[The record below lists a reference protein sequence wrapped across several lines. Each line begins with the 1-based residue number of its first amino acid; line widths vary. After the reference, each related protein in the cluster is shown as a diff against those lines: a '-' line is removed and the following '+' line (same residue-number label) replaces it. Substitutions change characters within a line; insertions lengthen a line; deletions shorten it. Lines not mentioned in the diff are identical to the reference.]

1 MSSRKPK
8 KGQKLGS
15 SRRFKNRNRDAEEK
29 ETDDGFPDPGNEEHD
44 TVSENQASNESSVL
58 HSDQPVIACTNPNTS
73 VFEVTPQPQS
83 RDFID
88 LLAQAEVTTKKR
100 KMGSTRKSN
109 RNFKF
114 EGIYEDEQEH
124 RVQLSE
130 GAIDEQ
136 GVTVEAPIKED
147 GGKENQTI
155 LLDCAPS
162 QSSEHESSIEHK
174 KHLALGTIM
183 HEEDDRKNVKHQHL
197 EAVLQSKPMDIS
209 SSELNQSKEAE
220 FSQDLI
226 RTALD
231 FSIVTPIKCNVPLQE
246 LDESLQVYHQMD
258 TSSEPAAS
266 LPNTTGQKSMVD
278 TTYSPLNDNR
288 EERHL
293 MHNDKPSMP
302 EHMVHKTMDDQSSL
316 NFSIRDKQEDKKER
330 EDVNTLECCS
340 AENTEQDEVT
350 GLRSAS
356 LINEHEHGNQDDKL
370 ATVIRQNASTKASTE
385 DENIVDHL
393 LEHKDDTL
401 KLTKENIDK
410 SESTEFR
417 EDLEEYKEV
426 SVVGDRIHN
435 DSDEGV
441 AATNLNQAM
450 EPDRNIISPLKPNDQ
465 EVGTSSHQFLSYEL
479 NFQCDSEIKCYR
491 EEQNDLSE
499 ARCWTGESSADGE
512 VGMCYDVEE
521 KYRDIG
527 AEREVEN
534 DDMQSTTS
542 NPLLLSKVSSTNM
555 LDFVT
560 ESELIPAET
569 LYEETETSSQ
579 THNLQHIELEMQSKE
594 GTCSDQMLNKVI
606 KDRSEL
612 LDIET
617 EVIEEEKN
625 DIKEEINAGSTEIF
639 TKEDF
644 IRVDDEKDGMSTF
657 MNEYEMESVIT
668 NMQDYAFTDQVSMVV
683 KEHGIESPDKGSA
696 SPVHAYPTSDTME
709 LIPETQVKLDM
720 QVSNAIA
727 VPGQKQTMSEEC
739 LVNPT
744 NRESE
749 LEQFESISPIV
760 YIQESR
766 LGQDDAVPE
775 NVRFSPSEKKQIDST
790 QMSFSGLISGG
801 DQKDSYNAMKESMQG
816 QRLEESTPISEDGTL
831 NFTPETCYP
840 QSSAS
845 LNIREHDAGIIDEH
859 VIKSVVKNEN
869 TNTSQEKPQHIS
881 TEECTVLDRQDEE
894 TVMVKKICRRVDTT
908 HVLLSDLVDS
918 EVLKIESR
926 TEMVE
931 SIAQNEEAIWEGG
944 KNGQP
949 ISLQELH
956 QNNYP
961 DMKLGQSKS
970 SEYTELV
977 TVTINT
983 DQLITSAEP
992 VDAAEE
998 AQVPVVNILQATTT
1012 PIQEEAH
1019 MLISTNS
1026 HRRKMGSIRRSLG
1039 GQREEKNKDEDM
1051 YEEEKEMAFT
1061 DRSTLLGP
1069 ENGNSKEK
1077 NNDKREEINAG
1088 PTEKFTKEDSQSS
1101 KQPTHSELSSQ
1112 TFLSSQTTIEHPSP
1126 ATEHPDF
1133 KENDGNSIE
1142 NVENT
1147 NAQIHTQTQTKKKK
1161 KFGSTRK
1168 PHGRHQ
1174 PHTEG
1179 EEEEW
1184 KDPENTEVTEHQII
1198 TQTATSN
1205 LLTDPQNNISEVS
1218 LDIVDSPMTT
1228 EQKEIIKSEVEIETV
1243 GIDTPPA
1250 ILSTEAD
1257 QINTVV
1263 SDEVSNAEGL
1273 TDITEPH
1280 EKPGVNEEK
1289 DAEST
1294 LLNEQVMEPI
1304 ITTIQDDA
1312 FIEQVSLT
1320 VKNHAN
1326 ESPDNECDS
1335 EFNTHST
1342 CGPVELIPETQ
1353 AMSDMQMNT
1362 ENIHAVVSD
1371 QNQNIS
1377 EEHLEK
1383 AINREQKGTD
1393 TGVVAEENNDTNEE
1407 INAGPTE
1414 NFMKEDIATVCSQ
1427 QHVLC
1432 EVSPQT
1438 SDLGLPT
1445 IEHPSPA
1452 TEHPDFKENDGN
1464 SIENVENRN
1473 AQIHTQTQT
1482 KKKKKFGST
1491 RKPHG
1496 RHQPHTEGEEEEW
1509 KDPENTEEI
1518 EHQIITQTAT
1528 SHLLSDPQNNISEV
1542 SLDIVDSPMTTEQ
1555 KEIIKSEAE
1564 IETVGID
1571 TPPAILSTEADQKN
1585 TVVSDEV
1592 SNAEGLT
1599 DITEPHEKPGVN
1611 EEKDAESTLLN
1622 EQVMEPIITTI
1633 QDDAF
1638 IEQVS
1643 LTVKNH
1649 ANESPDNEC
1658 DSEFNTHSTCGPVEL
1673 IPETQAMSDM
1683 QTNTENIHAVVS
1695 DQNISEEHLQKP
1707 TNRESEPEQCESTS
1721 PFVQTPES
1729 KSSQVD
1735 VIKENVE
1742 FHSSEKRRKMGSTRK
1757 SLRGQIPGSD
1767 QKNKYEALK
1776 EKENIQEQITDQ
1788 KGTDTGV
1795 VAEENNDTNKEVN
1808 AGPTENFMKE
1818 DIATVCSQHV
1828 LCEVS
1833 PQTSDLGLPTI
1844 EHPSPAT
1851 EHPDFKENDGNS
1863 IENVENTN
1871 TEIHTQT
1878 QTKKKKKFGSTRKPH
1893 GRHQQHTEGEEEEWK
1908 DPENT
1913 EVTEHQI
1920 ITQTAT
1926 SNLLTD
1932 PQNNISEVS
1941 LDIVD
1946 SPMTTEQKEII
1957 KSEVEIETVGI
1968 DTPPAILST
1977 EADPINTVVSDEV
1990 SNAEGLTDITEPH
2003 EKPGVNEEKDAEST
2017 LLNEQVMAPIITT
2030 IQDDAFIEQV
2040 SLTVKKHANESPDNE
2055 CDSEFNVHS
2064 TCGPVELIPD
2074 TQAMSDMQMNTENI
2088 HAVVS
2093 DQNQNISEEHLE
2105 KAINREQKGTD
2116 TGVVAEEN
2124 NDTNKEVNAGPTE
2137 NFMKEDIATV
2147 CSQQYVLCE
2156 VSPQTS
2162 DLGLPTIEHP
2172 SPATEHR
2179 DFKEN
2184 DGNSI
2189 ENVENRNAEIHTQTQ
2204 TKKKKKFGS
2213 TRKPHGRHQPHTEGE
2228 EEEWKDPENTEEIEH
2243 QIITQT
2249 ATSNLLTDP
2258 QNNISEVSLDI
2269 VDSPVTTEQKEIIKS
2284 EVEIETVGIDTPP
2297 AILSTEADQIN
2308 TVVSDE
2314 VSNAEGL
2321 TDITEPHEK
2330 PGVNEEKDT
2339 ESTLLNEQV
2348 MEPIITTIQDDAFI
2362 EQVSLTVKKHANES
2376 PDNECDSEF
2385 NTHSTCGP
2393 VELIPDTQAMS
2404 DMQMNTENIHAV
2416 VSDQNISEEHLQKP
2430 TNRESE
2436 PEQCES
2442 TSSFVQT
2449 PESKSSQVD
2458 VIKENVEFRGSEKR
2472 RKMGSTRKSLR
2483 GQIPGSDQ
2491 KNKYEALK
2499 EKENIQEQITDQKG
2513 TDTGVVAEE
2522 NNDTNKEVNAG
2533 PTENFMKEDIATV
2546 CSQQYVLCEVS
2557 PQTSDLGLPTIE
2569 YPSPATEHR
2578 DFKENVGNSIENV
2591 ENRNAEIHTQTQ
2603 TKKKR
2608 KFGSTRKPHGRHQP
2622 HTEGEEEEWK
2632 DPENTEEIE
2641 HQIITQTATSN
2652 LLTDPQNNISE
2663 VSLDIVDSPMT
2674 TEQKEIIKSEVE
2686 IETVGIDT
2694 PPAILS
2700 TEADQINTVVS
2711 DEVSNAEGLT
2721 DITEPHEKPGVNE
2734 EKDAESTLLNEQ
2746 VMAPII
2752 TTIQDDA
2759 FIEQVS
2765 LTVKKHANE
2774 SPDNECD
2781 SEFNTHSTCG
2791 PVELIPETQAMSDM
2805 QMNTENIHAV
2815 VSDQNISEEH
2825 LQKPTN
2831 RESEPEQCESTSPFV
2846 QTPESKSSQVDVIK
2860 ENVEFRGSEKRRKM
2874 GSTRKSLRGQIPGSD
2889 QKNKYEALKEKE
2901 NIQEQITDQK
2911 GTDTGVVAEE
2921 NNDTNKEVNA
2931 GPTENFMKEDIATV
2945 CSQHVLCEVSPQT
2958 SDLGLPTIEHPS
2970 PATEHPDFKEND
2982 GNSIENVEN
2991 TNAKIHTQT
3000 QTKKKKKFGSTRK
3013 PHGRHQPHTEGE
3025 EEEWKDPENTEVTEH
3040 QIITQTATS
3049 NLLTDPQN
3057 NISEVSL
3064 DIVDSPMTTEQK
3076 EIIKSEVEIE
3086 TVGIDTP
3093 PAILSTEADPINT
3106 VVSDE
3111 VSNAEGLTDITEP
3124 HEKPGVNEEK
3134 DAESTLLN
3142 EQVMAPIITTIQD
3155 DAFIEQV
3162 SLTVKKHANESPDN
3176 ECDSEFNTHS
3186 TRGPVE
3192 LIPDT
3197 QAMSD
3202 MQMNTENIHA
3212 VVSDQNISEEHL
3224 QKPTNRES
3232 EPEQCE
3238 STSSFVQTPESKS
3251 SQVDV
3256 IKENVEFR
3264 GSEKRRKMGSTRKSL
3279 RGQIPGSDQK
3289 NKYEALKEKENI
3301 QEQITD
3307 QKGTDT
3313 GVVAEENND
3322 TNKEVNA
3329 GPTEN
3334 FMKEDIATV
3343 CSQQYVLCEVS
3354 PQTSDLGLPT
3364 IEYPSPATE
3373 HRDFKENVGN
3383 SIENV
3388 ENRNAEIH
3396 TQTQTKKKRKF
3407 GSTRKPHGR
3416 HQLHTEGEEEEW
3428 KDPEN
3433 TEEIEHQIIT
3443 QTATS
3448 NLLTDPQNN
3457 ISEVSLDIVDSPMTT
3472 EQKEIIKSEVEIETV
3487 GIDTPPA
3494 ILSTEADQ
3502 RNTVVSDEV
3511 SNAEGLTDI
3520 TEPHEK
3526 PGVNEEKD
3534 AESTLLNEQVMAPII
3549 TTIQDDAFIEQV
3561 SLTVKKHAN
3570 ESPDNECNSEFNTHS
3585 TCGPVELIPDTQAMS
3600 DMQMNTENIHAVV
3613 SDQNISEEHLQ
3624 KPTNRESEP
3633 EQCESTSPF
3642 VQTPESKSSQVDVI
3656 KENVEFRGSEKR
3668 RKMGSTR
3675 KSLRGQIPGSDQ
3687 KNKYEA
3693 LKEKEN
3699 IQEQITDQKGT
3710 DTGVVAEQNS
3720 DTNEEINAGPTE
3732 NFMKEDIATV
3742 CSQQYV
3748 LCEVSPQTSD
3758 LGLPTIEHPS
3768 PATEHPDFKEND
3780 GNSIE
3785 NVENTNAQIHTQTQT
3800 KKKKKFGST
3809 RKTHGRQ
3816 QLHTEGEW
3824 KDVEDTEE
3832 IQFIDQAA
3840 SSDLLTELQTAIN
3853 ELSLDTLAPS
3863 LKSEQ
3868 GMDPTHG
3875 SITLIPET
3883 QARLDMPVVSEQ
3895 YHMMSEE
3902 HLENPKNR
3910 ESKTEQCESTCPVV
3924 HIQDLKLDP
3933 DDMATQNSGHSGNSG
3948 RRKKLGSTRRSLR
3961 VIKEIE
3967 NRHEPTTEESTSTSE
3982 KDLKHLIETSQSIQT
3997 HSEPLNIV
4005 EPGAEKMGSTCK
4017 NLEEGQSK
4025 LEELQKTK
4033 DLNPRYSGDIDSEYL
4048 KLVVKEGTVNPDS
4061 NFCVTETRVQE
4072 YEPQIHNK
4080 LDQSDGSLLS
4090 EIEFYLNKSFE
4101 STLNTTVL
4109 NPDISEFSEPMSE
4122 GSLQLPSSQDPQIHM
4137 EPSSPS
4143 RRRKMGSSRKIS
4155 RNKHAEN
4162 LSSEDRGSEQE
4173 KENFDKNDAKNSE
4186 PKREA
4191 KTVKETVMAEGTE
4204 DMKES
4209 VELMSEV
4216 EAPSQINESSTIATG
4231 QPLPEG
4237 RRKFGSRRTAKGSSG
4252 LGAHGDYESSQKK
4265 TDVQVTKDDLWVS
4278 EPESTPISHPVSEPR
4293 PGTEEGRK
4301 TVVSD
4306 TNASTGAGLGSLDNI
4321 RQTSPCV
4328 VSTGG
4333 KQEIDFEQWNE
4344 QIPDFGEAVY
4354 NVVMVGNSSV
4364 GKTSFIKRLQTG
4376 QFTQDYSSTIGVDTF
4391 VETVRFGS
4399 RTVKLY
4405 VWDTAGQERYHSITK
4420 QVFHKAQGLLLMYDI
4435 TSSQSFHA
4443 VRAWI
4448 SQIQEKANPDVILML
4463 LANKNDCANRE
4474 VQPQEGE
4481 DLSKEYNIH
4490 FMECSAATGENVSKS
4505 LKTLA
4510 WLLVKQR
4517 VRKDEEYTTLQPK
4530 PQNKKSGCC

>member
-15 SRRFKNRNRDAEEK
+15 SRRFKNRNRDTEEK

-58 HSDQPVIACTNPNTS
+58 HSNQPVIACTNPNTS

-83 RDFID
+83 QDFID

-136 GVTVEAPIKED
+136 GVTVEALIKED

-162 QSSEHESSIEHK
+162 QSSEHESSIVHK
-174 KHLALGTIM
+174 KHLDLGTIM
-183 HEEDDRKNVKHQHL
+183 HEEDDHKNVKHQHL

-231 FSIVTPIKCNVPLQE
+231 FSIVTPTKCNVPLQE

-266 LPNTTGQKSMVD
+266 LPNTTGHKSMVD

-293 MHNDKPSMP
+293 IHNDKPSMP
-302 EHMVHKTMDDQSSL
+302 EHTVHKTMDDQSSL
-316 NFSIRDKQEDKKER
+316 NFSIRHKQEDKKER
-330 EDVNTLECCS
+330 EDVDTLECCS

-356 LINEHEHGNQDDKL
+356 LINEHEHGNQDGKL
-370 ATVIRQNASTKASTE
+370 ATVIWQNVSTKASTE

-426 SVVGDRIHN
+426 SVVGERIHN

-450 EPDRNIISPLKPNDQ
+450 KPDRNIISPLKLKDQ
-465 EVGTSSHQFLSYEL
+465 EVGTSSHQFLSSEL
-479 NFQCDSEIKCYR
+479 KFQCDSEIKCYR

-512 VGMCYDVEE
+512 VGMCYDVEQ

-527 AEREVEN
+527 AGREVEN

-625 DIKEEINAGSTEIF
+625 DIKAEINAGSTEIF

-668 NMQDYAFTDQVSMVV
+668 NMQDYTFTDQVSMVV

-696 SPVHAYPTSDTME
+696 SPVHASPTSDTME

-727 VPGQKQTMSEEC
+727 VPGQKQSMSEEC

-749 LEQFESISPIV
+749 AEQFESISPIV

-801 DQKDSYNAMKESMQG
+801 DQKDSYNAMKESIQV

-894 TVMVKKICRRVDTT
+894 TVMVKKICRGVDTT
-908 HVLLSDLVDS
+908 HVLLSDLVDT

-926 TEMVE
+926 TEVVE

-949 ISLQELH
+949 ISLEELH

-961 DMKLGQSKS
+961 DMKLGRSKL

-992 VDAAEE
+992 MDAAEE
-998 AQVPVVNILQATTT
+998 AQVPVLNIIQATTT

-1019 MLISTNS
+1019 MMISTNS
-1026 HRRKMGSIRRSLG
+1026 HRRKMGSMRRSLG
-1039 GQREEKNKDEDM
+1039 RQREEKNKDEDM
-1051 YEEEKEMAFT
+1051 YEQEKEMAFT

-1069 ENGNSKEK
+1069 ENGNSTEK

-1088 PTEKFTKEDSQSS
+1088 TTEKFTKEDSQSL

-1133 KENDGNSIE
+1133 KENDGNSLE
-1142 NVENT
+1142 NVENR
-1147 NAQIHTQTQTKKKK
+1147 NAEIHTQTQTKKKK

-1184 KDPENTEVTEHQII
+1184 KDPENTEEIEHQII

-1205 LLTDPQNNISEVS
+1205 LLSDPQNNISEVS
-1218 LDIVDSPMTT
+1218 LDIVASPMTT

-1250 ILSTEAD
+1250 TLSTEAG

-1280 EKPGVNEEK
+1280 EKPGVNKER

-1320 VKNHAN
+1320 VKKHAN

-1335 EFNTHST
+1335 EFNVHST

-1393 TGVVAEENNDTNEE
+1393 TGVVAEENNDTNKKV
-1407 INAGPTE
+1407 NAGPTE
-1414 NFMKEDIATVCSQ
+1414 NFMKEDTATVCSQ
-1427 QHVLC
+1427 QYVLC

-1464 SIENVENRN
+1464 SLENVENRN
-1473 AQIHTQTQT
+1473 AEIHTQTQT

-1528 SHLLSDPQNNISEV
+1528 SNLLSDPQNNISEV
-1542 SLDIVDSPMTTEQ
+1542 SLDIVASPMTTEQ
-1555 KEIIKSEAE
+1555 KEIIKSEVE

-1571 TPPAILSTEADQKN
+1571 TPPATLSTEAGQINTVVSDEVSNAEGLTDITEPHEKPGVNKERDAESTLLNEQVMEPIITTIQDDAFIDQVSLTVKKHANESPDNECDSEFNVHSTCGPVELIPETQAMSDMQMNTENIHAVVSDQNQNISEEHLEKAINREQKGTDTGVVAEENNDTNKKVNAGPTENFMKEDTATVCSQQYVLCEVSPQTSDLGLPTIEHPSPATEHPDFKENDGNSLENVENRNAEIHTQTQTKKKKKFGSTRKPHGRHQPHTEGEEEEWKDPENTEEIEHQIITQTATSNLLSDPQNNISEVSLDIVASPMTTEQKEIIKSEVEIETVGIDTPPATLSTEAGQINTVVSDEVSNAEGLTDITEPHEKPGVNEEKDAESTLLNEQVMEPIITTMQDDAFIDQVSLTVKKHANRSPDNECDSEFNVHSTCGPVELIPETQAMSDMQMNTENIHAVVSDQNISEEHLQKPTNRESEPEQCESTSPFVQTPESKSSQVDVIKENVEFRSSEKRRKMGSTRKSLRGQIPGSDQKNKYEALTQKENIQEQIADQKGTNIGVVAEENNDTNEEINAGPTENFMKEDTATVCSQQYVLCEVSPQTSDLGLPTIEHPSPATEHPDFKENDGNSLENVENRNAEIHTQTQTKKKKKFGSTRKPHGRHQPHTEGEEEEWKDPENTEEIEHQIITQTATSNLLSDPQNNISEVSLDIVASPMTTEQKEIIKSEVEIETVGIDTPPATLSTEAGQINTVVSDEVSNAEGLTDITEPHEKPGVNKERDAESTLLNEQVMEPIITTIQDDAFIEQVSLTVKKHANESPDNECDSEFNVHSTCGPVELIPETQAMSDMQMNTENIHAVVSDQNISEEHLQKPTNRESEPEQCESTSPFVQTPESKSSQVDVIKENVEFRSSEKRRKMGSTRKSLRGQIPGSDQKNKYEALTQKENIQEQIADQKGTNIGVVAEENNDTNEEINAGPTENFMKEDTATVCSQQYVLCEVSPQTSDLGLPTIEHPSPATEHPDFKENDGNSLENVENRNAEIHTQTQTKKKKKFGSTRKPHGRHQPHTEGEEEEWKDPENTEEIEHQIITQTATSNLLSDPQNNISEVSLDIVASPMTTEQKEIIKSEVEIETVGIDTPPATLSTEAGQIN

-1643 LTVKNH
+1643 LTVKKH
-1649 ANESPDNEC
+1649 ANEC
-1658 DSEFNTHSTCGPVEL
+1658 DSEFNVHSTCGPVEL

-1683 QTNTENIHAVVS
+1683 QMNTENIHAVVS

-1742 FHSSEKRRKMGSTRK
+1742 FRSSQKRRKMGSTRK

-1767 QKNKYEALK
+1767 LKNKYEALTQ
-1776 EKENIQEQITDQ
+1776 KENIQEQIADQ
-1788 KGTDTGV
+1788 KGTDIGV
-1795 VAEENNDTNKEVN
+1795 VAEENNDTNEEIN
-1808 AGPTENFMKE
+1808 AGPTENSMKE
-1818 DIATVCSQHV
+1818 DIATVCSQQYV
-1828 LCEVS
+1828 VCEVS
-1833 PQTSDLGLPTI
+1833 SQTSDLGLPTI
-1844 EHPSPAT
+1844 DHPSPAT

-1863 IENVENTN
+1863 
-1871 TEIHTQT
+1871 
-1878 QTKKKKKFGSTRKPH
+1878 
-1893 GRHQQHTEGEEEEWK
+1893 
-1908 DPENT
+1908 
-1913 EVTEHQI
+1913 
-1920 ITQTAT
+1920 
-1926 SNLLTD
+1926 
-1932 PQNNISEVS
+1932 
-1941 LDIVD
+1941 
-1946 SPMTTEQKEII
+1946 M
-1957 KSEVEIETVGI
+1957 
-1968 DTPPAILST
+1968 
-1977 EADPINTVVSDEV
+1977 
-1990 SNAEGLTDITEPH
+1990 
-2003 EKPGVNEEKDAEST
+2003 
-2017 LLNEQVMAPIITT
+2017 
-2030 IQDDAFIEQV
+2030 
-2040 SLTVKKHANESPDNE
+2040 
-2055 CDSEFNVHS
+2055 
-2064 TCGPVELIPD
+2064 
-2074 TQAMSDMQMNTENI
+2074 
-2088 HAVVS
+2088 
-2093 DQNQNISEEHLE
+2093 
-2105 KAINREQKGTD
+2105 
-2116 TGVVAEEN
+2116 
-2124 NDTNKEVNAGPTE
+2124 
-2137 NFMKEDIATV
+2137 
-2147 CSQQYVLCE
+2147 
-2156 VSPQTS
+2156 
-2162 DLGLPTIEHP
+2162 
-2172 SPATEHR
+2172 
-2179 DFKEN
+2179 
-2184 DGNSI
+2184 

-2269 VDSPVTTEQKEIIKS
+2269 VASPMTTEQKEIIKS
-2284 EVEIETVGIDTPP
+2284 EVEIETVGINTPP
-2297 AILSTEADQIN
+2297 ATLSTEADQIN

-2321 TDITEPHEK
+2321 TDITEPHE
-2330 PGVNEEKDT
+2330 
-2339 ESTLLNEQV
+2339 
-2348 MEPIITTIQDDAFI
+2348 
-2362 EQVSLTVKKHANES
+2362 
-2376 PDNECDSEF
+2376 
-2385 NTHSTCGP
+2385 
-2393 VELIPDTQAMS
+2393 
-2404 DMQMNTENIHAV
+2404 
-2416 VSDQNISEEHLQKP
+2416 
-2430 TNRESE
+2430 
-2436 PEQCES
+2436 
-2442 TSSFVQT
+2442 
-2449 PESKSSQVD
+2449 
-2458 VIKENVEFRGSEKR
+2458 NV
-2472 RKMGSTRKSLR
+2472 
-2483 GQIPGSDQ
+2483 
-2491 KNKYEALK
+2491 
-2499 EKENIQEQITDQKG
+2499 
-2513 TDTGVVAEE
+2513 
-2522 NNDTNKEVNAG
+2522 
-2533 PTENFMKEDIATV
+2533 
-2546 CSQQYVLCEVS
+2546 
-2557 PQTSDLGLPTIE
+2557 
-2569 YPSPATEHR
+2569 
-2578 DFKENVGNSIENV
+2578 
-2591 ENRNAEIHTQTQ
+2591 
-2603 TKKKR
+2603 
-2608 KFGSTRKPHGRHQP
+2608 
-2622 HTEGEEEEWK
+2622 
-2632 DPENTEEIE
+2632 
-2641 HQIITQTATSN
+2641 
-2652 LLTDPQNNISE
+2652 
-2663 VSLDIVDSPMT
+2663 
-2674 TEQKEIIKSEVE
+2674 
-2686 IETVGIDT
+2686 
-2694 PPAILS
+2694 
-2700 TEADQINTVVS
+2700 
-2711 DEVSNAEGLT
+2711 
-2721 DITEPHEKPGVNE
+2721 
-2734 EKDAESTLLNEQ
+2734 
-2746 VMAPII
+2746 
-2752 TTIQDDA
+2752 
-2759 FIEQVS
+2759 
-2765 LTVKKHANE
+2765 
-2774 SPDNECD
+2774 
-2781 SEFNTHSTCG
+2781 
-2791 PVELIPETQAMSDM
+2791 
-2805 QMNTENIHAV
+2805 
-2815 VSDQNISEEH
+2815 
-2825 LQKPTN
+2825 
-2831 RESEPEQCESTSPFV
+2831 
-2846 QTPESKSSQVDVIK
+2846 
-2860 ENVEFRGSEKRRKM
+2860 
-2874 GSTRKSLRGQIPGSD
+2874 
-2889 QKNKYEALKEKE
+2889 
-2901 NIQEQITDQK
+2901 
-2911 GTDTGVVAEE
+2911 
-2921 NNDTNKEVNA
+2921 
-2931 GPTENFMKEDIATV
+2931 
-2945 CSQHVLCEVSPQT
+2945 
-2958 SDLGLPTIEHPS
+2958 
-2970 PATEHPDFKEND
+2970 
-2982 GNSIENVEN
+2982 
-2991 TNAKIHTQT
+2991 
-3000 QTKKKKKFGSTRK
+3000 
-3013 PHGRHQPHTEGE
+3013 
-3025 EEEWKDPENTEVTEH
+3025 
-3040 QIITQTATS
+3040 
-3049 NLLTDPQN
+3049 
-3057 NISEVSL
+3057 
-3064 DIVDSPMTTEQK
+3064 
-3076 EIIKSEVEIE
+3076 
-3086 TVGIDTP
+3086 
-3093 PAILSTEADPINT
+3093 
-3106 VVSDE
+3106 
-3111 VSNAEGLTDITEP
+3111 
-3124 HEKPGVNEEK
+3124 
-3134 DAESTLLN
+3134 
-3142 EQVMAPIITTIQD
+3142 
-3155 DAFIEQV
+3155 
-3162 SLTVKKHANESPDN
+3162 
-3176 ECDSEFNTHS
+3176 
-3186 TRGPVE
+3186 
-3192 LIPDT
+3192 
-3197 QAMSD
+3197 
-3202 MQMNTENIHA
+3202 
-3212 VVSDQNISEEHL
+3212 
-3224 QKPTNRES
+3224 
-3232 EPEQCE
+3232 
-3238 STSSFVQTPESKS
+3238 
-3251 SQVDV
+3251 
-3256 IKENVEFR
+3256 
-3264 GSEKRRKMGSTRKSL
+3264 
-3279 RGQIPGSDQK
+3279 
-3289 NKYEALKEKENI
+3289 
-3301 QEQITD
+3301 
-3307 QKGTDT
+3307 
-3313 GVVAEENND
+3313 
-3322 TNKEVNA
+3322 
-3329 GPTEN
+3329 
-3334 FMKEDIATV
+3334 
-3343 CSQQYVLCEVS
+3343 
-3354 PQTSDLGLPT
+3354 
-3364 IEYPSPATE
+3364 
-3373 HRDFKENVGN
+3373 
-3383 SIENV
+3383 
-3388 ENRNAEIH
+3388 
-3396 TQTQTKKKRKF
+3396 
-3407 GSTRKPHGR
+3407 
-3416 HQLHTEGEEEEW
+3416 
-3428 KDPEN
+3428 
-3433 TEEIEHQIIT
+3433 
-3443 QTATS
+3443 
-3448 NLLTDPQNN
+3448 
-3457 ISEVSLDIVDSPMTT
+3457 
-3472 EQKEIIKSEVEIETV
+3472 
-3487 GIDTPPA
+3487 
-3494 ILSTEADQ
+3494 
-3502 RNTVVSDEV
+3502 
-3511 SNAEGLTDI
+3511 
-3520 TEPHEK
+3520 
-3526 PGVNEEKD
+3526 
-3534 AESTLLNEQVMAPII
+3534 
-3549 TTIQDDAFIEQV
+3549 
-3561 SLTVKKHAN
+3561 
-3570 ESPDNECNSEFNTHS
+3570 
-3585 TCGPVELIPDTQAMS
+3585 
-3600 DMQMNTENIHAVV
+3600 
-3613 SDQNISEEHLQ
+3613 
-3624 KPTNRESEP
+3624 
-3633 EQCESTSPF
+3633 
-3642 VQTPESKSSQVDVI
+3642 
-3656 KENVEFRGSEKR
+3656 
-3668 RKMGSTR
+3668 
-3675 KSLRGQIPGSDQ
+3675 
-3687 KNKYEA
+3687 
-3693 LKEKEN
+3693 
-3699 IQEQITDQKGT
+3699 
-3710 DTGVVAEQNS
+3710 
-3720 DTNEEINAGPTE
+3720 
-3732 NFMKEDIATV
+3732 
-3742 CSQQYV
+3742 
-3748 LCEVSPQTSD
+3748 
-3758 LGLPTIEHPS
+3758 
-3768 PATEHPDFKEND
+3768 
-3780 GNSIE
+3780 
-3785 NVENTNAQIHTQTQT
+3785 
-3800 KKKKKFGST
+3800 
-3809 RKTHGRQ
+3809 
-3816 QLHTEGEW
+3816 
-3824 KDVEDTEE
+3824 DVEDTEE

-3840 SSDLLTELQTAIN
+3840 SSDLLTELQIAMN
-3853 ELSLDTLAPS
+3853 ELSVDTLAPS

-3875 SITLIPET
+3875 SMTLIPET

-3910 ESKTEQCESTCPVV
+3910 ESKPEQCENTCPVV

-3967 NRHEPTTEESTSTSE
+3967 NRHEPTIEESTSTSE
-3982 KDLKHLIETSQSIQT
+3982 NDLKHLIETSQSIQT

-4005 EPGAEKMGSTCK
+4005 EPGAEKMGTTCK

-4025 LEELQKTK
+4025 LEELQKNK

-4048 KLVVKEGTVNPDS
+4048 KLVVKEDTVNPDS
-4061 NFCVTETRVQE
+4061 NFCVTETTVQE

-4109 NPDISEFSEPMSE
+4109 NPHISEFSEPMSKD
-4122 GSLQLPSSQDPQIHM
+4122 SLQLPSSQDPQIHM

-4162 LSSEDRGSEQE
+4162 LSIEDRGSEQE

-4186 PKREA
+4186 PEREA
-4191 KTVKETVMAEGTE
+4191 KTVKEPVMAEGTE

-4252 LGAHGDYESSQKK
+4252 LGAFTHGDYESSQKK

-4306 TNASTGAGLGSLDNI
+4306 TNASTRAGLVSLDNI

-4391 VETVRFGS
+4391 VEIVRFGS

-4448 SQIQEKANPDVILML
+4448 SQVQEKANPDVILML

-4517 VRKDEEYTTLQPK
+4517 VRKEEEYTTLQAK